1 MLIPWWI
8 ICHFSSSLR
17 SPTPGFIMQAGL
29 LDSLEKSFFLRVYA
43 DAMAHVSL
51 RSRPTCV
58 PRLGHGIDPRI
69 LNYLDIDATVDN
81 SFPVDCS
88 DSGCSS
94 RSGEIFERC
103 SNDSMSPSS

>member
-1 MLIPWWI
+1 LKSLI
-8 ICHFSSSLR
+8 L
-17 SPTPGFIMQAGL
+17 GFILQAGL
-29 LDSLEKSFFLRVYA
+29 LDSPEKSFFLPIYA
-43 DAMAHVSL
+43 NAMARASL

-58 PRLGHGIDPRI
+58 PHPGHGVDPRI

-81 SFPVDCS
+81 TFPADCS
-88 DSGCSS
+88 DSKRSS